1 MRQGLHSEL
10 DDNRNKDCDENKQN
24 AVAIISGAAQGIGR
38 RTAEVLAERG
48 YSLALNDLRSPA
60 ETRRPAE
67 ERGAKVMEFVSDVSD
82 EKVVTRF
89 AGIFAE
95 EMGSRRRVPCP
106 LFL

>member
-1 MRQGLHSEL
+1 
-10 DDNRNKDCDENKQN
+10 
-24 AVAIISGAAQGIGR
+24 VAIISGAAQGIGR

-89 AGIFAE
+89 AGILQKKWGRVDAL
-95 EMGSRRRVPCP
+95 RVPCSCNLSP
-106 LFL
+106 SLCPESGIGF